1 MYQCHVSIHSN
12 GIYIQSNRL
21 VYHHSEYAQVS
32 HTDKSPFSHSI
43 KAVVLHV
50 CWSPFLFD
58 SETFNYPRE
67 SAASTSGHEWGF
79 KNLISPGFF
88 TIRRFLTPAARE
100 PVAQRSARQWTA
112 ILLLA
117 DDMGNGKES
126 QVCLHFS
133 FAGYTLGFFYFFYF
147 VCRHFSLSK
156 IVWRNWNFGEKTC
169 RSGIT
174 RGVGFT
180 RYSRPTA

>member
-50 CWSPFLFD
+50 CLKSISFRFGDVQLSP
-58 SETFNYPRE
+58 RKCCK
-67 SAASTSGHEWGF
+67 HEWTWMRIQEL
-79 KNLISPGFF
+79 NF
-88 TIRRFLTPAARE
+88 TGLFHDQT
-100 PVAQRSARQWTA
+100 
-112 ILLLA
+112 LLDA
-117 DDMGNGKES
+117 CSERTSRTKVSQTVNGHITSSRWHGEWKGITG
-126 QVCLHFS
+126 LF
-133 FAGYTLGFFYFFYF
+133 TLFICRVHSGLFFFYYF

-156 IVWRNWNFGEKTC
+156 TVWRNWNFGEKTC

>member
-50 CWSPFLFD
+50 CLKSISFRFGDVQLSP
-58 SETFNYPRE
+58 RKCCK
-67 SAASTSGHEWGF
+67 HEWTWMRIQEL
-79 KNLISPGFF
+79 NF
-88 TIRRFLTPAARE
+88 TGLFHDQT
-100 PVAQRSARQWTA
+100 
-112 ILLLA
+112 LLDA
-117 DDMGNGKES
+117 CSERTSRTKVSQTVNGHITSSRWHGEWKGITG
-126 QVCLHFS
+126 LF
-133 FAGYTLGFFYFFYF
+133 TLFICRVHSGLFFFYYF
-147 VCRHFSLSK
+147 VCRHFSLPK
-156 IVWRNWNFGEKTC
+156 IVWRNWNFGERTC